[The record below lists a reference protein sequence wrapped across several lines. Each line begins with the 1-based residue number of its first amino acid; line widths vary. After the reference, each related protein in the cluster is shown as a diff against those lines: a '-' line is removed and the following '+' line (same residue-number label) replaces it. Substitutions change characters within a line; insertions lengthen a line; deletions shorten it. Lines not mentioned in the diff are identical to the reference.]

1 MRIGVGRRLPQA
13 SNLPLVN
20 RPRAVERSS
29 RTRSRT
35 RRQGNFA
42 KRQKGSHALFI
53 FIFLISSRRRNFT
66 RQQNR
71 PEDEIEKTPNKP

>member
-20 RPRAVERSS
+20 RPRAVEPHPLLV
-29 RTRSRT
+29 
-35 RRQGNFA
+35 GNFA

>member
-20 RPRAVERSS
+20 APSSGRAAPALVHFVVLV
-29 RTRSRT
+29 
-35 RRQGNFA
+35 GNFA